1 MRNAALATLLFA
13 LALGARAEHR
23 GLPVISAF
31 PQSLHR
37 GGAQTFDIAQD
48 PRGILYFGNLSG
60 VITYDGAWWRTITLP
75 NDSAVF
81 AIESDSAGVVAAG
94 GVGELG
100 YLDTALTYHSLVEQ
114 LPPAARDFGEVRG
127 ICTAGRGFVFATER
141 FAIEWNGGAPRILAQ
156 HGAGPTPL
164 RCSTIDGTVHLWG
177 AGGLLRVQRDGL
189 VPAGFTGVH
198 LDAVAGANGRVIAA
212 VRDGGLQTLSGG
224 VAAPF
229 APEAS
234 AWLAGKRVTD
244 LSLMRDGRIA
254 VSTRDDGL
262 LLLRADGAIDEL
274 LGPGA
279 GLPDDILLCALA
291 DREGALWL
299 AYYGTLVRV
308 DLASPVTV
316 LDARRGL
323 RGSTRSLL
331 VYDGRLWIATMRGL
345 YVLDDAPAGARR
357 IEGIDAPAWS
367 LLSIDGD
374 MLIGTAEGV
383 YRMRGAAPPV
393 RIAGTEGLVV
403 YSMLPSDSDASRVWL
418 ATRAGIATLEKGP
431 KAGRSEGRSLDTFR
445 PSSFPP
451 SDLSSW
457 RYGGTLPN
465 SPRYTRSVIE
475 QKGELWIGT
484 VFDGIVHIARDGSVK
499 RYGSG
504 ETDVTSI
511 GGRMVFVRSPGYIEQ
526 LSPDGELVPDPL
538 LGHIQTPPT
547 FFRIVEDGA
556 GNVWVNSDPPRVLV
570 RMKNAYAR
578 EPRPLSGIGIDVQ
591 VMEYVDGA
599 MWFATSDGLFR
610 YAPHTAE
617 RAVAQPAPL
626 IRRVVAGSNDTI
638 VANGITKAATELPYA
653 FRRLRVEFAP
663 ASYRPGVA
671 YQYRLDPIDAQ
682 WSEWSPNAFIDY
694 TNLSEGQYTFRVR
707 SRGATGVTSAEA
719 QWSFTVQPPWYRSGW
734 MILLGLLAAAGLVAL
749 IVKLRTRALA
759 RQAGRLRALVEER
772 TRELEDANHHLERLS
787 LLDELTGIPNRRY
800 FDRALAQ
807 TWEAA
812 SRTMQPLSLILID
825 LDHFKSLN
833 DAKGH
838 PAGDASLVQ
847 VARLLAQRVRR
858 SGEFNMR
865 VQDVAARIGGE
876 EFAILLSNTDSETA
890 TRVAES
896 LRASIQEM
904 VIAFESANLRV
915 TVSCGVATTTHA
927 AGNSPEGLVRRA
939 DQALYAAKAAG
950 RNCVREAAA

>member
-1 MRNAALATLLFA
+1 MRNALVASLLLA
-13 LALGARAEHR
+13 LALTARAEHR
-23 GLPVISAF
+23 GLPVLNVF

-60 VITYDGAWWRTITLP
+60 VITYDGAWWRTIPLP

-81 AIESDSAGVVAAG
+81 AIESDSAGLVAAG

-100 YLDTALTYHSLVEQ
+100 YLDTALTYHSLVDQ

-127 ICTAGRGFVFATER
+127 ICTAGRGFVFATEK
-141 FAIEWNGGAPRILAQ
+141 FAIEWNGGAPRIVAQ
-156 HGAGPTPL
+156 HRAGPAPL

-177 AGGLLRVQRDGL
+177 GDGLLRVARNGL
-189 VPAGFTGVH
+189 VPAGFAGLR
-198 LDAVAGANGRVIAA
+198 LDAVIGTSGRVIAA
-212 VRDGGLQTLSGG
+212 VRDGGLQTLVDGA
-224 VAAPF
+224 AAPF

-234 AWLAGKRVTD
+234 AWLNGKRVTD
-244 LSLMRDGRIA
+244 AAVLRDGRIA
-254 VSTRDDGL
+254 FSTRDDGL
-262 LLLRADGAIDEL
+262 LLLHPDGAIDEI

-291 DREGALWL
+291 DRESALWL
-299 AYYGTLVRV
+299 AYYGALVRV

-331 VYDGRLWIATMRGL
+331 EHDGRLWIATMRGL

-357 IEGIDAPAWS
+357 IEGIDSPAWS
-367 LLSIDGD
+367 LLNVDGE

-383 YRMRGAAPPV
+383 YRMRGSSTPV

-403 YSMLPSDSDASRVWL
+403 YSMLRAQSDASRVWL
-418 ATRAGIATLEKGP
+418 ATR
-431 KAGRSEGRSLDTFR
+431 EGVAPLQREGNA
-445 PSSFPP
+445 
-451 SDLSSW
+451 W
-457 RYGGTLPN
+457 RYAGTIPHT
-465 SPRYTRSVIE
+465 PRYTRSIVE
-475 QKGELWIGT
+475 QKGELWAGT
-484 VFDGIVHIARDGSVK
+484 VFDGIVHIGRDGTVK
-499 RYGSG
+499 RYGGG
-504 ETDVTSI
+504 ESDVTII
-511 GGRMVFVRSPGYIEQ
+511 GGRMVFVRAPGAIEQ
-526 LSPDGELVPDPL
+526 LRPDGTLVADPL
-538 LGHIQTPPT
+538 LGHITSPPL

-556 GNVWVNSDPPRVLV
+556 GNVWINTNPPRVLV
-570 RMKNAYAR
+570 RMKNAYVR
-578 EPRPLSGIGIDVQ
+578 EPRPLSGIGTDVQ

-599 MWFATSDGLFR
+599 MWFATSEGLFR

-617 RAVAQPAPL
+617 RTVAQPPPL
-626 IRRVVAGSNDTI
+626 IRRVVGGTGETI
-638 VANGITKAATELPYA
+638 VSNGITSGATELPYA
-653 FRRLRVEFAP
+653 LRRLRIEFAP
-663 ASYRPGVA
+663 ASYRVGVA
-671 YQYRLDPIDAQ
+671 YQYRLDPVDSA

-694 TNLSEGQYTFRVR
+694 TNLGDGQYTFRVR
-707 SRGATGVTSAEA
+707 SRGATGVVSGES
-719 QWSFTVQPPWYRSGW
+719 QWSFAVQPPWYRSGW
-734 MILLGLLAAAGLVAL
+734 MILLALLAAAGIVAL

-759 RQAGRLRALVEER
+759 RHAKRLRALVEER

-812 SRTMQPLSLILID
+812 SHTMQPLSLILID
-825 LDHFKSLN
+825 LDHFKLLN
-833 DAKGH
+833 DARGH

-876 EFAILLSNTDSETA
+876 EFAILLSNTDTATA
-890 TRVAES
+890 TRVAEA
-896 LRASIQEM
+896 LRESIQEM

-915 TVSCGVATTTHA
+915 TVSCGVATMTHT
-927 AGNSPEGLVRRA
+927 AGTSPDLLVRRA